1 MSMLKEER
9 FNHIL
14 KVINKRGKVFY
25 ETISEDLNISEDT
38 ARRDIESLHNNG
50 LLFKVRGGA
59 ISVSKNPL
67 SFQDR
72 TRYLSQEKE
81 LIALKAQQLIK
92 KGQTIFMDGGSTI
105 CAIASHLP
113 SNSSF
118 RLVTNNMALVP
129 IISKFRDIE
138 LIVLGGIH
146 DRESAINTGGQTC
159 NEVKQYIASLYFMGT
174 CALQKDFGISAV
186 FQKDGEVKQ
195 SMLRNANKTFALVNS
210 SSLNT
215 TEHFKICDVKD
226 ISGMITD
233 LATDDSRLDDFRHLS
248 IRLM

>member
-1 MSMLKEER
+1 MIKEER

-14 KVINKRGKVFY
+14 KIIRKKGKVFY
-25 ETISEDLNISEDT
+25 ENLSEDLNISADT
-38 ARRDIESLHNNG
+38 VRRDIESLHNNG
-50 LLFKVRGGA
+50 LLYKVRGGA
-59 ISVSKNPL
+59 ISISKNPL

-72 TRYLSQEKE
+72 THYLAEEKE

-105 CAIASHLP
+105 CSIATHLP

-138 LIVLGGIH
+138 LVILGGMY
-146 DRESAINTGGQTC
+146 DRETATNTGGQTR
-159 NEVKQYIASLYFMGT
+159 NEVKKYIASLYFMGT
-174 CALQKDFGISAV
+174 CAVQKDFGISAV
-186 FQKDGEVKQ
+186 FQNDGEVKQ
-195 SMLRNANKTFALVNS
+195 TMLRNANKTFALVNS

-215 TEHFKICDVKD
+215 TEYYQVCDTKD
-226 ISGMITD
+226 IDGMITD
-233 LATDDSRLDDFRHLS
+233 LATDDPKLDEFRHLG
-248 IRLM
+248 IRLI

>member
-1 MSMLKEER
+1 MLKEER

-14 KVINKRGKVFY
+14 KVIKKRGKVFY
-25 ETISEDLNISEDT
+25 ETLSEDLHISEDT
-38 ARRDIESLHNNG
+38 ARRDIEFLHNNG
-50 LLFKVRGGA
+50 LLLKVRGGA

-72 TRYLSQEKE
+72 TGYLPEEKE

-105 CAIASHLP
+105 CAIANHLP

-138 LIVLGGIH
+138 LIILGGIH
-146 DRESAINTGGQTC
+146 DREAAINTGGQTC
-159 NEVKQYIASLYFMGT
+159 NEVKQYIANLYFMGT
-174 CALQKDFGISAV
+174 CAIEKDFGISAV
-186 FQKDGEVKQ
+186 FQNDGEVKQ
-195 SMLRNANKTFALVNS
+195 SMLRNAKKAFALVNNS
-210 SSLNT
+210 NLNT
-215 TEHFKICDVKD
+215 TEHYKVCDIKD
-226 ISGMITD
+226 IGGMITD
-233 LATDDSRLDDFRHLS
+233 LATDDSKLDDFRHLG
-248 IRLM
+248 IRLI